1 MKQEII
7 PSPPPTTILV
17 VDDDLDIL
25 TNVKLA
31 LETEGYQILTAQDGL
46 EALAL
51 LHAQSVHLI
60 LADIAMSPMNGYQLF
75 ERVRQEPKWVT
86 IPFMFLT
93 ARAMDSDI
101 RYGKELGV
109 DDYLT
114 KPFRVLDLLAAV
126 RGKLRRAKQLREGL
140 PSLEAPSKAETH
152 VTVVGRLRIDSR
164 QHRAWLGEEE
174 LKLSVKEFKVLE
186 YLAQRKG
193 KIVPPQEL
201 IQVSRELKTDYVEAG
216 LLLRPLILSVRRK
229 LGVSTG
235 EMGVIENVRGMGYR
249 LTLPE

>member
-1 MKQEII
+1 MKQENI
-7 PSPPPTTILV
+7 PPTPTTTILI

-25 TNVKLA
+25 ANVKLA
-31 LETEGYQILTAQDGL
+31 LETEDYQVLTAQDGL

-51 LHAQSVHLI
+51 LKSQPVHLI
-60 LADIAMSPMNGYQLF
+60 LADIAMSQMNGYQLF
-75 ERVRQEPKWVT
+75 ERVRQEPKWVA
-86 IPFMFLT
+86 IPFVFLT

-109 DDYLT
+109 DDYLI
-114 KPFRVLDLLAAV
+114 KPLRVLDLLAAV
-126 RGKLRRAKQLREGL
+126 RGKLRRAEQLLEGL
-140 PSLEAPSKAETH
+140 PSLTGPSKGENH
-152 VTVVGRLRIDSR
+152 VTVVGRLRLDSN

-201 IQVSRELKTDYVEAG
+201 IQVSHELKTDYVEAG

-229 LGVSTG
+229 LGASMG
-235 EMGVIENVRGMGYR
+235 EMGAIENVRGIGYR
-249 LTLPE
+249 LIPPE

>member
-1 MKQEII
+1 MKQENT
-7 PSPPPTTILV
+7 PLPPTKTILI
-17 VDDDLDIL
+17 VDDDVDIL
-25 TNVKLA
+25 ANVKLA
-31 LETEGYQILTAQDGL
+31 LETEGYQVLTAEDGL

-51 LHAQSVHLI
+51 LQSQPVHLI
-60 LADIAMSPMNGYQLF
+60 LADIAMPQMNGYQLF
-75 ERVRQEPKWVT
+75 ERVRQEPKWVA

-114 KPFRVLDLLAAV
+114 KPLRVLDLVAAV
-126 RGKLRRAKQLREGL
+126 RGKLRRAEQLLEEL
-140 PSLEAPSKAETH
+140 PSLETAPKPKNH
-152 VTVVGRLRIDSR
+152 VTVVGRLRLDSN

-186 YLAQRKG
+186 YLAQQKG

-201 IQVSRELKTDYVEAG
+201 IQVTHDLKTDYVEAG

-229 LGVSTG
+229 LGAPTG
-235 EMGVIENVRGMGYR
+235 EMGAIENVRGIGYR
-249 LTLPE
+249 LTMSE